1 MSVSAALRSIRA
13 TYFGRGCA
21 GQAHSSGGA
30 GALREARSSGGAGAL
45 REARSSDGA
54 GDVAGGALV
63 RWKRSVAGEKAAD
76 RVPNAAARDIG
87 DVLSRRYRCGDE
99 CRSEHSWAA
108 SV

>member
-21 GQAHSSGGA
+21 GK
-30 GALREARSSGGAGAL
+30 ARSSQVGGAL
-45 REARSSDGA
+45 WDARLCDG
-54 GDVAGGALV
+54 GRSVAGGALV
-63 RWKRSVAGEKAAD
+63 RWKRSVTGEKEAD
-76 RVPNAAARDIG
+76 RLPNAVARDIR